1 LRKRMVVACS
11 EGGGVVVD
19 GLRKRTAVV
28 CSEAKVE
35 DGRWWWWRD
44 GF

>member
-1 LRKRMVVACS
+1 LRKRTVVACS